1 MPQKSLFFHAVSKY
15 SSSLISRKKFFIFQ
29 VQQSPTLKPLQSP
42 NHQNQQ
48 MKHRTKDSLKTVM
61 TNLLQHPS
69 RKLQKLAKLP
79 QNQEATNCPYFK
91 SKNQLRQFLK
101 KLQRNLVNL
110 QNLQRLKKLLKRP
123 MRKSKVQE
131 GRGAVRK
138 K

>member
-1 MPQKSLFFHAVSKY
+1 MPQKSLFFHAVSKC
-15 SSSLISRKKFFIFQ
+15 SNTLISRKKLFIFQ
-29 VQQSPTLKPLQSP
+29 VQQSPNHKLLQSP
-42 NHQNQQ
+42 NHLNQL
-48 MKHRTKDSLKTVM
+48 MKRRTKDSLKTVM

-79 QNQEATNCPYFK
+79 QNQEATNYPYFK

-101 KLQRNLVNL
+101 KLQRNLINL
-110 QNLQRLKKLLKRP
+110 LSLRRLKKRLKRP
-123 MRKSKVQE
+123 MRKNKVQE